1 MKLRLF
7 FVLTVLFVSSSW
19 NTKPRPLFLGSLLE
33 ARQKSVEKKLPY
45 LMIFEADWCSPCQ
58 WMEKF
63 TYSDPELIEMMSE
76 DYAVVKMNIDEFE
89 GYALKAQYDVNYL
102 PTFLFFD
109 TNNVLIARYEN
120 TVGPE
125 TMKSLLRWHRHFNKT
140 RYPSADV
147 GLANDAPIQNATRI
161 DDEQASTKVEATRGT
176 STISAEAGSRF
187 SAQTTEPMQV
197 ARDKFTIQLGAFG
210 SLSNASKLKRRIEGL
225 GLGTVKIRKLSG
237 HKYEYRVTLDTYPD
251 YASCST
257 ILFQLDKLG
266 FKGLVKKLDQF
277 D

>member
-1 MKLRLF
+1 MKPRLF
-7 FVLTVLFVSSSW
+7 FVLAVLFVSSSW

-63 TYSDPELIEMMSE
+63 TYSDPELMEMMRE
-76 DYAVVKMNIDEFE
+76 DYAVVKMDIDEFE
-89 GYALKAQYDVNYL
+89 GYALKAQYEVKYL

-109 TNNVLIARYEN
+109 TKNELIARYEK

-125 TMKSLLRWHRHFNKT
+125 TMKSMLRWHRNFNREKF
-140 RYPSADV
+140 PSADM
-147 GLANDAPIQNATRI
+147 GMTSNAPIQKAARIADEPAIKPEPVEGAAAVSSYATNSY
-161 DDEQASTKVEATRGT
+161 STQSTEAM
-176 STISAEAGSRF
+176 
-187 SAQTTEPMQV
+187 PV
-197 ARDKFTIQLGAFG
+197 VVDKFTIQLGAF
-210 SLSNASKLKRRIEGL
+210 SSSSNASKLKRRIEGL
-225 GLGTVKIRKLSG
+225 GLGAVRIRKVSG
-237 HKYEYRVTLDTYPD
+237 HRYAYRVTLDAYPD
-251 YASCST
+251 YASCSPV
-257 ILFQLDKLG
+257 LFQLDKLG